1 MIIDSGK
8 RAFTH
13 VLVYQLDRFARDRY
27 DSATYKHVL
36 KKNGVKV
43 LSAKENI
50 TDDASSVLM
59 ESVLEGM
66 AEYYSKELAQKVKRG
81 MEMSAKKGKYIGGSR
96 VFGFNIIE
104 DKTFVINEEEAK
116 WVRIVFDMY
125 SNRTTLEDIS
135 KYLNDQHVKTN
146 NGKRWEYKH
155 INRMISNR
163 KYIGEYTYKG
173 EVNKDCIPSIVSRE
187 SWDRAQA
194 LKKQRK
200 HKVN

>member
-50 TDDASSVLM
+50 IDDASSVLM

-104 DKTFVINEEEAK
+104 DKTFVINEEEPK

-135 KYLNDQHVKTN
+135 KY
-146 NGKRWEYKH
+146 
-155 INRMISNR
+155 
-163 KYIGEYTYKG
+163 
-173 EVNKDCIPSIVSRE
+173 
-187 SWDRAQA
+187 
-194 LKKQRK
+194 
-200 HKVN
+200 